1 MSSGSIFSS
10 VIRTL
15 VLVVE
20 LTVVVLVLVVVL
32 GRGVT
37 VVVVVVLVVV
47 VGGTLP
53 NRGQKSRLHSS
64 KIIFYFFKSFLYRIF
79 KSNDFFLKTL
89 IKFGRI
95 KSDTILKSTFKFE

>member
-15 VLVVE
+15 VVVVE

-53 NRGQKSRLHSS
+53 NRGQKSKLHSS

>member
-15 VLVVE
+15 VVVVE

-95 KSDTILKSTFKFE
+95 RSDTILKSTFKFE

>member
-15 VLVVE
+15 VVVVE

-64 KIIFYFFKSFLYRIF
+64 KIIFYFFKPFLYRIF
-79 KSNDFFLKTL
+79 KSNDFLKKL
-89 IKFGRI
+89 
-95 KSDTILKSTFKFE
+95 

>member
-15 VLVVE
+15 VVVVE

-47 VGGTLP
+47 VGGTFP

-79 KSNDFFLKTL
+79 KSNDFFKKL
-89 IKFGRI
+89 
-95 KSDTILKSTFKFE
+95 

>member
-15 VLVVE
+15 VVVVE

-64 KIIFYFFKSFLYRIF
+64 KLYFTSLNLFFIEF
-79 KSNDFFLKTL
+79 SNQMIFLKNFNK
-89 IKFGRI
+89 IWENKV
-95 KSDTILKSTFKFE
+95 

>member
-15 VLVVE
+15 VVVVE

-47 VGGTLP
+47 VGGSLP

>member
-15 VLVVE
+15 VVVVE

-79 KSNDFFLKTL
+79 KSNDFF
-89 IKFGRI
+89 F
-95 KSDTILKSTFKFE
+95 

>member
-15 VLVVE
+15 VVVVE

-37 VVVVVVLVVV
+37 VVVVLVVV
-47 VGGTLP
+47 VGGSLS
-53 NRGQKSRLHSS
+53 NRGQKSRLYSS
-64 KIIFYFFKSFLYRIF
+64 KIIFYFLKSFLDRIF
-79 KSNDFFLKTL
+79 KSDDFLKD
-89 IKFGRI
+89 F
-95 KSDTILKSTFKFE
+95 

>member
-15 VLVVE
+15 VVEVE
-20 LTVVVLVLVVVL
+20 LT
-32 GRGVT
+32 
-37 VVVVVVLVVV
+37 VVVVVLVVV

-79 KSNDFFLKTL
+79 KSNDFFKKTL

-95 KSDTILKSTFKFE
+95 RSDTIFKSTFKFE

>member
-1 MSSGSIFSS
+1 MSSGLIFSS

-15 VLVVE
+15 VVVVE

>member
-15 VLVVE
+15 VVEVE

-53 NRGQKSRLHSS
+53 NRGQKSRLHSL

>member
-15 VLVVE
+15 VVVE

>member
-15 VLVVE
+15 VVVVE

>member
-15 VLVVE
+15 VVEVE
-20 LTVVVLVLVVVL
+20 LT
-32 GRGVT
+32 
-37 VVVVVVLVVV
+37 VVVVVLVVV

>member
-15 VLVVE
+15 VVVVE
-20 LTVVVLVLVVVL
+20 LTVVVPVLVVVL

>member
-15 VLVVE
+15 VVEVE
-20 LTVVVLVLVVVL
+20 LT
-32 GRGVT
+32 
-37 VVVVVVLVVV
+37 VVVVVLVVV

-79 KSNDFFLKTL
+79 KSNDFLKKTL

-95 KSDTILKSTFKFE
+95 RSDTILKSTFKFE